1 MNDENLSQLLQIVN
15 RYITELEESN
25 KVLKEYVTQ
34 PPIQKDDNIPVT
46 FGNFKISNLIQ
57 DTIIKFDDGNYNAV
71 EIYLHKILDMLRY
84 DDKQITEDIK
94 KIITTN
100 SSSAMAYTDTEKI
113 MHELQ
118 IQGYLPCLTI

>member
-1 MNDENLSQLLQIVN
+1 MNDANLSQLLQIVN

-25 KVLKEYVTQ
+25 QTLKEYIMQ
-34 PPIQKDDNIPVT
+34 PPTQVNDNIPAT
-46 FGNFKISNLIQ
+46 FTNFKISNLIQ
-57 DTIIKFDDGNYNAV
+57 DTIIKFDDGNYDAV

-84 DDKQITEDIK
+84 NDKQITEDIK

>member
-25 KVLKEYVTQ
+25 KVLKEYVTK

-57 DTIIKFDDGNYNAV
+57 DTIIKFDDGNYDAV

-118 IQGYLPCLTI
+118 IRGYLPCLTL

>member
-1 MNDENLSQLLQIVN
+1 MNDENLNQLLQIVN
-15 RYITELEESN
+15 KYIIELEESN
-25 KVLKEYVTQ
+25 KTLKEYITQ
-34 PPIQKDDNIPVT
+34 PPVQKDDNIPVT
-46 FGNFKISNLIQ
+46 FANFKISNLIQ
-57 DTIIKFDDGNYNAV
+57 DTIIKFDDGNYDAV

-84 DDKQITEDIK
+84 NDKQIIEDIK

-118 IQGYLPCLTI
+118 IQGYLPCLTL